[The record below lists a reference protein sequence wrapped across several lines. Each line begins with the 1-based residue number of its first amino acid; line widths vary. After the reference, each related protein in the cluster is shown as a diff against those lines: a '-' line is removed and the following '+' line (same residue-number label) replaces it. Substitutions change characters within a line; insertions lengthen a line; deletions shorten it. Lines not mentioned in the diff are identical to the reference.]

1 MSSLNCLFLRGL
13 LSFVKLLKYKIMKKL
28 FILPLLS
35 FFFLVSCKKENVEP
49 VKQNILLVSDPLN
62 VSKMKFSKGGV
73 TLITS
78 VDNKTGQ
85 VSLVTENA
93 TQGTMYVSYKTFKE
107 EDCVFKPVSSMNSTK
122 YINSFVLI
130 SFSTISP
137 DMKYKIEMEI
147 RVSGQ
152 IFNSTI
158 IGKKK

>member
-1 MSSLNCLFLRGL
+1 
-13 LSFVKLLKYKIMKKL
+13 MKKL
-28 FILPLLS
+28 IILSL
-35 FFFLVSCKKENVEP
+35 FFGLIFSSCKKENTEP

-85 VSLVTENA
+85 VSLTTENP
-93 TQGTMYVSYKTFKE
+93 TQGTIYVSYKTFKE
-107 EDCVFKPVSSMNSTK
+107 ENCVFKPVSSMNSTK
-122 YINSFVLI
+122 YINSFVVM
-130 SFSTISP
+130 SFSTIPP
-137 DMKYKIEMEI
+137 DMKYKIEMEV

-152 IFNSTI
+152 IFNSSI